1 VTGGAGREGGLDRRR
16 SEITAPVRVTV
27 RRPRQGWV
35 AGLFGGAVTLVA
47 RLLVL
52 VFALAV
58 LAGMTAVLWWA
69 GLAQIPVVVL
79 IYALIVV
86 AVGGFAAGRSGR
98 LAGGRS
104 WLPEGPRQLTWQPG
118 SSRVQTGVVWEQDD
132 LPVTQLGGQ
141 EELPFGSAAEQE
153 DSR

>member
-1 VTGGAGREGGLDRRR
+1 VNGAAGREGGLDRSR

-27 RRPRQGWV
+27 PRPRQSWV
-35 AGLFGGAVTLVA
+35 AGLLGGAVTLVA
-47 RLLVL
+47 RLLAL
-52 VFALAV
+52 TLALAV
-58 LAGMTAVLWWA
+58 LAGVTAVLWWA

-98 LAGGRS
+98 VLGGRS

-118 SSRVQTGVVWEQDD
+118 SSRVETGLVWEQDD
-132 LPVTQLGGQ
+132 LPVTGPAGQ
-141 EELPFGSAAEQE
+141 DELPLTCRAEQE
-153 DSR
+153 DSP